1 MIAKW
6 LFSGALAFE
15 AGSWASLVRN
25 PSMSEGLLY
34 CVLPH
39 AIACLLLTAAVWG
52 LLPRRYRAPLPWA
65 PLFIFALAFFIPLLG
80 AIGVLAAVF
89 PALYLQRRRDEQV
102 WESMGVPALP
112 FRPQEQRR
120 SPMFRDGGLQDVLHR
135 ASDPEQRLAALLA
148 TRRMPG
154 HESIPIL
161 KLALR
166 DPADDVRLL
175 AYSMLDQQ
183 ESRINQRIESLLR
196 ELAEAPSA
204 RHASLHA
211 GLARWY
217 WELAYLGLAQ
227 GSVLE
232 HVLQQASDHLEQ
244 ARQGGQDPELDLL
257 GGRIAMERGRLEQA
271 RELLERAEQAG
282 LDAEKVLPFR
292 AEVAFLAGDY
302 PRVVE
307 LLARLPA
314 AMRQRPPFAEL
325 ARYWL

>member
-15 AGSWASLVRN
+15 AGSWASLLAS
-25 PSMSEGLLY
+25 PSMAEGMLY

-39 AIACLLLTAAVWG
+39 AIACAMLALAVWR
-52 LLPRRYRAPLPWA
+52 LLPRRYRAPLPWSV
-65 PLFIFALAFFIPLLG
+65 LLIFSLAFFIPLLG
-80 AIGVLAAVF
+80 MVGVLAAVF
-89 PALYLQRRRDEQV
+89 PALYLQRSQGEQV
-102 WESMGVPALP
+102 WQAMGVPALP
-112 FRPQEQRR
+112 YRPQEQRR
-120 SPMFRDGGLQDVLHR
+120 SPMFPDGGLQDVLRR
-135 ASDPEQRLAALLA
+135 ASDPEQRLAALQA

-154 HESIPIL
+154 HESVPIL

-183 ESRINQRIESLLR
+183 EGRINQRIEALLR
-196 ELAEAPSA
+196 ELSEAAPA
-204 RHASLHA
+204 QQAALHA

-232 HVLQQASDHLEQ
+232 HVLQQASEHLQ
-244 ARQGGQDPELDLL
+244 AARTTQPNAELDLL
-257 GGRIAMERGRLEQA
+257 AGRVAMEQGDYPKAQA
-271 RELLERAEQAG
+271 FLQAAEDAG
-282 LDAEKVLPFR
+282 LDVEKVLPYQAELAFR
-292 AEVAFLAGDY
+292 AGRYEEVAG
-302 PRVVE
+302 
-307 LLARLPA
+307 LLARLPEEL
-314 AMRQRPPFAEL
+314 RRRPPFADL